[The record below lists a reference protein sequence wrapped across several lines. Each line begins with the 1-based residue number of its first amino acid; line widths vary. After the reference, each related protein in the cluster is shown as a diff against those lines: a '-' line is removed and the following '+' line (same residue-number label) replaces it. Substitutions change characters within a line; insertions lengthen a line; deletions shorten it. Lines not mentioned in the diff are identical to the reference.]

1 MTTTTLDNLS
11 ASLPEASTGSSTM
24 VSGAIALAFLP
35 LVLTFMIRYRYYFVL
50 FYRAVLVRM
59 WYDCK
64 TGLSREERAF
74 QYVLTHAIPGDPESI
89 LETFDLWC
97 SKVEFISNIGP
108 KKGDT
113 TLTDHN
119 TSCSPSPLPSCLTTP
134 MCLCVGKIMDRMLSE
149 HCPLTVLELG
159 SHCGYSTVRIA
170 RALPLGARL
179 YSVEMDARNA
189 AIAEKIIR
197 LAGFDDDTVELIV
210 SPSDEVIPRLRA
222 DYGLERLDFVFM
234 DHWKKCYRPDLQAL
248 EGSGLLGKGSV
259 VLADNVLFPG
269 APNFLRHVR
278 KSGLY
283 EWKIHRA
290 TLEYSKG
297 IRDGMAEL
305 VYQGTK

>member
-1 MTTTTLDNLS
+1 
-11 ASLPEASTGSSTM
+11 M

-35 LVLTFMIRYRYYFVL
+35 LVLTFIIRYRYYFVL

-59 WYDCK
+59 WYDC
-64 TGLSREERAF
+64 TTRLSREERAF

-108 KKGDT
+108 KK
-113 TLTDHN
+113 
-119 TSCSPSPLPSCLTTP
+119 
-134 MCLCVGKIMDRMLSE
+134 GKIMDRMLSE

-179 YSVEMDARNA
+179 YSVEMDAVNA

-197 LAGFDDDTVELIV
+197 LAGFDDDT
-210 SPSDEVIPRLRA
+210 
-222 DYGLERLDFVFM
+222 
-234 DHWKKCYRPDLQAL
+234 AL

-305 VYQGTK
+305 VYQGIK

>member
-1 MTTTTLDNLS
+1 IVYVYLAVCLCTTLI
-11 ASLPEASTGSSTM
+11 
-24 VSGAIALAFLP
+24 VYVYLAVCLCTT
-35 LVLTFMIRYRYYFVL
+35 LIV
-50 FYRAVLVRM
+50 M
-59 WYDCK
+59 WYDCT

-108 KKGDT
+108 KKG
-113 TLTDHN
+113 
-119 TSCSPSPLPSCLTTP
+119 
-134 MCLCVGKIMDRMLSE
+134 KIMDRMLSE

-179 YSVEMDARNA
+179 YSVEMDAINA

-197 LAGFDDDTVELIV
+197 LAGFDDDTVRAD
-210 SPSDEVIPRLRA
+210 PSDEVIPRLRA

-305 VYQGTK
+305 VYQGIK